1 MSCHDIGRGINT
13 IVERIVE
20 LYDEGKYS
28 TETAR
33 DLIATSRNGVHW
45 CDGNEDEAVECI
57 RRCRCGRCLKKMK
70 AGEYLFSVWDVS
82 SEVKNV
88 YKIMDIEDNDGDE
101 LASDKLC
108 EECFKIVMNK
118 YCNDPTAGE
127 REMKYI
133 LEHEKEEHYLAEEWE
148 DFE

>member
-1 MSCHDIGRGINT
+1 MYQTMQVRPM
-13 IVERIVE
+13 
-20 LYDEGKYS
+20 
-28 TETAR
+28 
-33 DLIATSRNGVHW
+33 
-45 CDGNEDEAVECI
+45 
-57 RRCRCGRCLKKMK
+57 LKKMK

-108 EECFKIVMNK
+108 GECFKIVMNK

>member
-70 AGEYLFSVWDVS
+70 AGEYLFSV
-82 SEVKNV
+82 
-88 YKIMDIEDNDGDE
+88 
-101 LASDKLC
+101 
-108 EECFKIVMNK
+108 
-118 YCNDPTAGE
+118 
-127 REMKYI
+127 
-133 LEHEKEEHYLAEEWE
+133 
-148 DFE
+148 